1 MAKVG
6 LMDPYVE
13 VCLGGLWTDIT
24 GDVRYQGGRGIDL
37 QTGSTPESPQVNS
50 YCRLQLDDR
59 SGTWSPRNA
68 TGANYGKLL
77 RNTPIRVGSRI
88 VHDLDRSRTA
98 SNGWGT
104 GSEGTPTAYAWS
116 TTGTAGDYAVT
127 AGVGTHS
134 LSSTASRLSYMS
146 VMDMS
151 NVEARFTFQ
160 LPFSNTTGGSVFTNI
175 ALRGTGAGVAWYRAQ
190 VAVTAAE
197 AVTVQAIDTGGAA
210 VGSPT
215 TVAGLTHSGQA
226 LRVAAHM
233 DGETMRVKVWQAS
246 DSEPYSWA
254 LEVHGLGVTLSEP
267 VHGWVGIESSKAAGN
282 SNGTFSVSYTNV
294 EVRSQRF
301 EGETSEW
308 PLDPEESGNDLVVNI
323 EAAGQTRRYRAG
335 TEVLRSPM
343 YRAFHNAPSLVAYWP
358 CEEGSGATEFASALT
373 GGGTLDVLSGTPRL
387 ASDSIFS
394 ASQPLPVV
402 AKSVWEGLVNGYG
415 IPSPDVIQWRWIQRI
430 DIGTAEPPDTATI
443 IRFKNFGSAYF
454 YIIRYNTGGS
464 LTLEVQD
471 YFGSIVDSDVLS
483 LEVRNIGGRCSFT
496 TTQNGGNVDW
506 AYTITD
512 VDTQVTQTATGSTAG
527 QTIGM
532 AGGVA
537 VGSDGTLDAVTIGHI
552 MCQTAS
558 TATLDYASAVFGWQG
573 EAAPARPLR
582 VLGTEEGIPY
592 QPEGDTSKGPAMGTQ
607 PLGAPIGI
615 WDQAQ
620 VVNQG
625 IQFEP
630 VYRAGIGYITFGS
643 LVNRAE
649 RVTLDYS
656 TGQLFGKLQIVDDD
670 LLTEN
675 NVVVTKS
682 DTSDSPGSTVT
693 ATQTTGPMSTL
704 APGLGGIGPVSKPHT
719 VNVYTIADARN
730 VAGFLLFRGT
740 LDKPRLP
747 AVKMLLAN
755 PRITASPALFQSALD
770 LREGGFHKVTGL
782 QTRMIAD
789 SIRTVVI
796 GRTERLTQFE
806 HDITWAGLPGEM
818 YVATRVSDGATRRS
832 RVQASAIY
840 LNANINSTTFTVVVK
855 SLDGFLLSTTAVPYD
870 ITLGGERMTVT
881 ACVGAASPQTL
892 TVTRSVNGVVKAQVA
907 DDSNNARIR
916 IYDGARVSLS

>member
-13 VCLGGLWTDIT
+13 VCLGTLWTDISSY
-24 GDVRYQGGRGIDL
+24 VRYKGGQAIQL
-37 QTGSTPESPQVNS
+37 HTGSSPESPSVTS
-50 YCRLQLDDR
+50 ACEVQLNNRD
-59 SGTWSPRNA
+59 GTWSPRNP
-68 TGANYGKLL
+68 TSSKYGLL
-77 RNTPIRVGSRI
+77 VKNTPLRVGSRI

-104 GSEGTPTAYAWS
+104 GSEGTPAAYAWS

-127 AGVGTHS
+127 TGVGTHS

-151 NVEARFTFQ
+151 NVECRFTFQ
-160 LPFSNTTGGSVFTNI
+160 LPFSNTTGGSVFTNV
-175 ALRGTGAGVAWYRAQ
+175 AFRGSGAGVAWYRAQ
-190 VAVTAAE
+190 IAVTAAE
-197 AVTVQAIDTGGAA
+197 AVTVQAIDTGGVAL
-210 VGSPT
+210 GSPT

-233 DGETMRVKVWQAS
+233 DGETMRIKVWQAA
-246 DSEPYSWA
+246 DSEPYLWA
-254 LEVHGLGVTLSEP
+254 LETHGIGVTLSEP
-267 VHGWVGIESSKAAGN
+267 AHGWVGVESSKSAGN

-301 EGETSEW
+301 EGEVSEW
-308 PLDPEESGNDLVVNI
+308 PLDPEVSGTDLVVNL

-343 YRAFHNAPSLVAYWP
+343 YRAFHNAPSLVAYWT

-373 GGGTLDVLSGTPRL
+373 GGSTLDVLSGTPRL
-387 ASDSIFS
+387 ASDAIFS

-402 AKSVWEGLVNGYG
+402 AKSVWEGLVNAYG
-415 IPSPDVIQWRWIQRI
+415 TPSPNVIQWRWIQRI
-430 DIGTAEPPDTATI
+430 DIGTAEPPDTSTI

-496 TTQNGGNVDW
+496 TTQNGANIDW

-552 MCQTAS
+552 MCQTAA

-573 EAAPARPLR
+573 EAAPGRALR

-592 QPEGDTSKGPAMGTQ
+592 QPEGDSTKGPTMGTQ

-615 WDQAQ
+615 WDQTQA
-620 VVNQG
+620 VNQG
-625 IQFEP
+625 VQFEP
-630 VYRAGIGYITFGS
+630 CYRAGIGYVTFGA
-643 LVNRAE
+643 LVNRTE

-656 TGQLFGKLQIVDDD
+656 QGQLFGKLALDDDD

-675 NVVVTKS
+675 NVVVTKAN
-682 DTSDSPGSTVT
+682 TSDSPGSTVT

-704 APGLGGIGPVSKPHT
+704 PPGQGGIGSVSKPHS
-719 VNVYTIADARN
+719 VNVYTVADARN
-730 VAGFLLFRGT
+730 IAGYLLFRGT
-740 LDKPRLP
+740 LNKPRIP
-747 AVKMLLAN
+747 AAKVVLAN
-755 PRITASPALFQSALD
+755 ARFVAAPALFQAVLD
-770 LREGGFHKVTGL
+770 LREGGFHVVTGL

-789 SIRTVVI
+789 TVRTVVI

-806 HDITWAGLPGEM
+806 HDVTWAGLPGEM
-818 YVATRVSDGATRRS
+818 YQAGRVSDGATRRS

-840 LNANINSTTFTVVVK
+840 LNANATSTATSITAK

-870 ITLGGERMTVT
+870 ITVGGERMTVT
-881 ACVGAASPQTL
+881 ACAGAASPQTL
-892 TVTRSVNGVVKAQVA
+892 TVTRSVNGVVKAQTA
-907 DDSNNARIR
+907 DNSDNARIR